1 MHFDIRSVSFTF
13 SDALL
18 RELQFCPQHI
28 DSFNGF
34 PIRGVFSANS
44 INNTNARNF
53 AFGGCLATVD
63 GKPVRGMFFPADVNM
78 SSTYRELKAVFYV
91 WKSYAD
97 RLKHQRVT
105 VFVDNMGAFR
115 TLMVGSSKPPL
126 TYLVSVCLL
135 ASPYIRSG

>member
-44 INNTNARNF
+44 INNTNARSF

-63 GKPVRGMFFPADVNM
+63 GKPVRGMFFPADVSM
-78 SSTYRELKAVFYV
+78 SSTYRELSLEVIRRQV
-91 WKSYAD
+91 EVSESYS
-97 RLKHQRVT
+97 
-105 VFVDNMGAFR
+105 FR
-115 TLMVGSSKPPL
+115 
-126 TYLVSVCLL
+126 
-135 ASPYIRSG
+135 

>member
-34 PIRGVFSANS
+34 PIRGVFSVNS
-44 INNTNARNF
+44 INNTDARNF

-97 RLKHQRVT
+97 RLKHQTVKVFDARWGPPFGESFFVLFQLARDLIQNIFLRV
-105 VFVDNMGAFR
+105 V
-115 TLMVGSSKPPL
+115 PL
-126 TYLVSVCLL
+126 
-135 ASPYIRSG
+135 